1 MNRWSRKL
9 TNRSCRQRPCIG
21 GRSADEV
28 PKTSANLG
36 QNICWAQW
44 LLLIVFLAIF
54 LAGCGGGDQVVGQ
67 IAELELKL
75 TQEAEQP
82 AAEDAGGGSDS
93 QVEQSE
99 EQTQPAEQPAE
110 ADVEQAEVFGTP
122 PTIDAAATE
131 AAAKLAEVAATEA
144 AAAAA
149 AEAER
154 VALLEPIRAEVA
166 TYGVDPNQGN
176 LGFTHPAISIEEND
190 FEAVDWKNQNLL
202 TVARD
207 FVLAADVT
215 WNSAFAESGC
225 GFAVR
230 SDGDEEN
237 PSQYL
242 IGLTRGAQGHVLF
255 AEQVTGDVDLNLVT
269 DIYANGID
277 PQFEWQND
285 TTNRIAIVGRGQEFT
300 IYSNGTRL
308 GTITGQA
315 GFEEGFVAFFAL
327 NRSGGVRCDF
337 DNAWLWRMN

>member
-1 MNRWSRKL
+1 MNELSRKL
-9 TNRSCRQRPCIG
+9 KLLSRRQAQVIR
-21 GRSADEV
+21 E
-28 PKTSANLG
+28 

-44 LLLIVFLAIF
+44 LLLIAFLILF
-54 LAGCGGGDQVVGQ
+54 LAGCGGGGQ
-67 IAELELKL
+67 SVEVTDLEAKL
-75 TQEAEQP
+75 AQEAQEAEVP
-82 AAEDAGGGSDS
+82 AAEEATGEP
-93 QVEQSE
+93 QTEQAIES
-99 EQTQPAEQPAE
+99 PPSGEQPE
-110 ADVEQAEVFGTP
+110 QEVVEETEVFGTP
-122 PTIDAAATE
+122 PAVDVQATQT
-131 AAAKLAEVAATEA
+131 ANALRQT
-144 AAAAA
+144 
-149 AEAER
+149 AEAEQ
-154 VALLEPIRAEVA
+154 VAIAAADAEHAATLEPIRAEVA
-166 TYGVDPNQGN
+166 TYGVDPSQGN
-176 LGFTHPAISIEEND
+176 LGFTHPHISIEEND
-190 FEAVDWKNQNLL
+190 FEEVEWRNQNLY
-202 TVARD
+202 TVAQD

-225 GFAVR
+225 GFVVR
-230 SDGDEEN
+230 SDGEEEG

-255 AEQVTGDVDLNLVT
+255 AEQVQGDVDLNLVT

-327 NRSGGVRCDF
+327 NRSGGIRCDF

>member
-1 MNRWSRKL
+1 
-9 TNRSCRQRPCIG
+9 
-21 GRSADEV
+21 V
-28 PKTSANLG
+28 PTTSANLG
-36 QNICWAQW
+36 QNICWAHW

-54 LAGCGGGDQVVGQ
+54 LAGCGGGDQAQGQ
-67 IAELELKL
+67 ISELELKL
-75 TQEAEQP
+75 TQEAGEAGRPVEEP
-82 AAEDAGGGSDS
+82 AAEEAGGES
-93 QVEQSE
+93 QPAQAEEPTQAE
-99 EQTQPAEQPAE
+99 EQAAE
-110 ADVEQAEVFGTP
+110 AVIEP
-122 PTIDAAATE
+122 PAVDAAATE
-131 AAAKLAEVAATEA
+131 AAANLAEVAAAEA

-149 AEAER
+149 AEAEK
-154 VALLEPIRAEVA
+154 ADLLEPIKAEVA

-190 FEAVDWKNQNLL
+190 FEDVDWKNQNLL

-285 TTNRIAIVGRGQEFT
+285 TTNRIAIVGRGQDFT

>member
-1 MNRWSRKL
+1 MKQWSRKL
-9 TNRSCRQRPCIG
+9 RLLSCRQRRCIG
-21 GRSADEV
+21 
-28 PKTSANLG
+28 G

-44 LLLIVFLAIF
+44 LLLVVFFVIF
-54 LAGCGGGDQVVGQ
+54 LTSCGGGEGPGEEAGKIATSVAETVAASGQ
-67 IAELELKL
+67 PPVADPADDATAAPPAPEEPVPDGGD
-75 TQEAEQP
+75 EAP
-82 AAEDAGGGSDS
+82 T
-93 QVEQSE
+93 VEE
-99 EQTQPAEQPAE
+99 P
-110 ADVEQAEVFGTP
+110 V
-122 PTIDAAATE
+122 IDIAATE
-131 AAAKLAEVAATEA
+131 AAQQLADVAATEA
-144 AAAAA
+144 AAATAA
-149 AEAER
+149 DAELA
-154 VALLEPIRAEVA
+154 ATLEPIRAEVA
-166 TYGVDPNQGN
+166 TYGVDPSGGN
-176 LGFTHPAISIEEND
+176 LGFTHPPVSIEEND
-190 FEAVDWKNQNLL
+190 FEDVDWKNQNIL

-242 IGLTRGAQGHVLF
+242 VGLTRGAQGHVLF

-285 TTNRIAIVGRGQEFT
+285 TTNRLAIVGRGQEFT

-308 GTITGQA
+308 GTITGTA

-327 NRSGGVRCDF
+327 NRSGGIRCDF

>member
-1 MNRWSRKL
+1 MINRLQVIRCKF
-9 TNRSCRQRPCIG
+9 QG
-21 GRSADEV
+21 
-28 PKTSANLG
+28 G

-44 LLLIVFLAIF
+44 LLLLVFLIIF
-54 LAGCGGGDQVVGQ
+54 LAGCGGGDDAGGGVADLHV
-67 IAELELKL
+67 KL
-75 TQEAEQP
+75 TRDAAEAAQSAEQP
-82 AAEDAGGGSDS
+82 AAEKPAGQEPAAEEPGSEVVLQAEEVIES
-93 QVEQSE
+93 AE
-99 EQTQPAEQPAE
+99 EQLAE
-110 ADVEQAEVFGTP
+110 AVEGVE
-122 PTIDAAATE
+122 IDAAATE
-131 AAAKLAEVAATEA
+131 AAQELANIAATEA
-144 AAAAA
+144 AAGAAA
-149 AEAER
+149 DVEQAA
-154 VALLEPIRAEVA
+154 VLEPIKAEVA
-166 TYGVDPNQGN
+166 TYGVDPSGGN
-176 LGFTHPAISIEEND
+176 LGFTHPPITIEEND
-190 FEAVDWKNQNLL
+190 FEDFDWRNQNLL

-255 AEQVTGDVDLNLVT
+255 ANQKEGDVDLNQVT

-285 TTNRIAIVGRGQEFT
+285 TTNRIAIVGRGQDFT

-308 GTITGQA
+308 GTITGQL
-315 GFEEGFVAFFAL
+315 GLEEGFVAFFAL

-337 DNAWLWRMN
+337 DNAWLWRMNS

>member
-1 MNRWSRKL
+1 MKQWSRKL
-9 TNRSCRQRPCIG
+9 RAVSCRQRPCIG
-21 GRSADEV
+21 G
-28 PKTSANLG
+28 
-36 QNICWAQW
+36 QNVCWAQW
-44 LLLIVFLAIF
+44 LLLLVFLIIF
-54 LAGCGGGDQVVGQ
+54 LASCGGEEPAGGLS
-67 IAELELKL
+67 ELEVKL
-75 TQEAEQP
+75 TQEAQEASAVEQP
-82 AAEDAGGGSDS
+82 AAEELGNEQQAQQPTESS
-93 QVEQSE
+93 QAE
-99 EQTQPAEQPAE
+99 EQPVDEVVEEPVIEVPATETAE
-110 ADVEQAEVFGTP
+110 ALRQT
-122 PTIDAAATE
+122 
-131 AAAKLAEVAATEA
+131 
-144 AAAAA
+144 
-149 AEAER
+149 AEAEQAASSAADAER
-154 VALLEPIRAEVA
+154 AATLEPIRAEVA
-166 TYGVDPNQGN
+166 TYGVDPSQGN
-176 LGFTHPAISIEEND
+176 LGFTHPRISIEEND
-190 FEAVDWKNQNLL
+190 FEDVDWKNQNLL

-215 WNSAFAESGC
+215 WSSAFAESGC

-277 PQFEWQND
+277 PQFEWQNE

-327 NRSGGVRCDF
+327 NRSGGIRCDF